1 MKILIIGG
9 TGFISG
15 YLVRQL
21 IDAGHSVTILT
32 RGLTKNPVFSH
43 KDVTVIHGDRTNEQ
57 SLKNALD
64 GSIYDIVYDM
74 IAYRPEE
81 SETAIKIFKGKVRRF
96 IHCSTIS
103 VYMISDQIRNPV
115 TEDQDKLPVMPFWE
129 RNPFGMEYGI
139 LKRKC
144 EDVLWNA
151 HDERTF
157 PVSMLRPTYVCGPND
172 PMKRDYFW
180 MQRLLDGKPVLVP
193 GSGDHA
199 FHPVY
204 AGDVARAFV
213 SLIENDQSVGEA
225 YTIAGGEFFSLN
237 EYLHKLAALL
247 DVHPKFK
254 HIPQQVFDSLNISTY
269 PGADVFPFNV
279 RRTAIFSIEKIKRDL
294 NFEPAPF
301 DQWIQETIEWYRL
314 SYTLDSPG
322 YEFRSR
328 EVEIAQKY
336 SELINKVNLKLKQ
349 TAY

>member
-15 YLVRQL
+15 YLVHQL

-32 RGLTKNPVFSH
+32 RGLTNNPVFSH
-43 KDVTVIHGDRTNEQ
+43 ENVTVLQGDRTNEH
-57 SLKNALD
+57 SLKNAVD
-64 GSIYDIVYDM
+64 GSTYDIVYDM

-81 SETAIKIFKGKVRRF
+81 SETAIKVFKGKAGRF

-103 VYMISDQIRNPV
+103 VYMISDQVRNPI

-139 LKRKC
+139 LKRQC
-144 EDVLWNA
+144 EEVLWNA
-151 HDERTF
+151 HDDKSF
-157 PVSMLRPTYVCGPND
+157 PVSMLRPTYVCGLND

-180 MQRLLDGKPVLVP
+180 IQRLLDDKPVLVP
-193 GSGDHA
+193 GSGEHA

-204 AGDVARAFV
+204 VGDVVRAFI

-237 EYLHKLAALL
+237 EYLHKLATLL
-247 DVHPKFK
+247 DVQPKFI
-254 HIPQQVFDSLNISTY
+254 HIPQHLFDSLKISTY

-279 RRTAIFSIEKIKRDL
+279 RRTAVFSIEKIKNDL
-294 NFEPAPF
+294 NYESTPF
-301 DQWIQETIEWYRL
+301 DQWICETVQWHRS
-314 SYTLDSPG
+314 SYSTDSPG
-322 YEFRSR
+322 YEFRTK
-328 EVEIAQKY
+328 EVELAQRY
-336 SELINKVNLKLKQ
+336 SELINKANSNFKQ
-349 TAY
+349 SGY